1 MIRDYTELLTEIRQ
15 TQSMVGSTFM
25 KTGLTVLITVCG
37 VGAVLKETSH
47 FDAEGRIIRTV
58 TEDLPET
65 EKCWQYTWLG
75 METDKTNVTGS
86 CRDLDTDDGEQ
97 EPCFAPIVWTVADEY
112 GENQPDEEELEE
124 ECSMIGCTP
133 FCTPGPGQ
141 KCMKYVKKSGGRIAY
156 MSKFCGEVVDWDGGS
171 PSHDRCHNKGNTW
184 YCYCRGYKCNRGTS
198 YHNMSYILAI
208 VLLVSVRYL

>member
-1 MIRDYTELLTEIRQ
+1 MGEIRQ
-15 TQSMVGSTFM
+15 TQNMAGRTYM
-25 KTGLTVLITVCG
+25 KTGLTLLITVCG
-37 VGAVLKETSH
+37 VGALLKETSH
-47 FDAEGRIIRTV
+47 YDAEGRIIRTV

-86 CRDLDTDDGEQ
+86 CRDLDTE

-112 GENQPDEEELEE
+112 GDNQPDEDELEE

-141 KCMKYVKKSGGRIAY
+141 KCMKYVTKSGGRITY
-156 MSKFCGEVVDWDGGS
+156 MSKFCGEVYVDWNGGGS
-171 PSHDRCHNKGNTW
+171 PSHDRCHNSEGTW
-184 YCYCRGYKCNRGTS
+184 YCYCRGYKCNAGVS
-198 YHNMSYILAI
+198 HHNMGYILSI
-208 VLLVSVRYL
+208 VILVSIGYL